1 VDTSRCLRNRTQQA
15 PKMQRRSI
23 LCLLALAA
31 CLALASAQE
40 PPKEATTEEVEKP
53 KPKPKARKAEPCSF
67 KGSAWKNSLSTTEKM
82 WSGAFARLCSQTMLH
97 PLDTIRT
104 RRQAKGGLVTTWADC
119 AKGIVPQMAGAMPA
133 GALQFMAYE
142 SSKSSLNKLLANHT
156 LGGLKPHVI
165 EVCSASLG
173 ACAASIVRVP
183 QERIKQPV
191 QADMYPNWMA
201 AINGNLEKGGV
212 GGFFVGMKAT
222 LMRDVPWNAL
232 SFLFFNAFKMSYE
245 AITNNAPTQQ
255 ATMLL
260 GAIGG
265 GLAAIIMTPIDVVK
279 TRLMLQVADKSGILP
294 YSSIGQCLAKVAAD
308 EGPSALMKGLMPR
321 VLYLGPLAAV
331 TMAVYEQVGKVVLQR
346 KGPDWCRAK
355 PTKKK
360 KSKSA

>member
-1 VDTSRCLRNRTQQA
+1 VCVCLQNG
-15 PKMQRRSI
+15 
-23 LCLLALAA
+23 
-31 CLALASAQE
+31 
-40 PPKEATTEEVEKP
+40 V
-53 KPKPKARKAEPCSF
+53 
-67 KGSAWKNSLSTTEKM
+67 
-82 WSGAFARLCSQTMLH
+82 
-97 PLDTIRT
+97 
-104 RRQAKGGLVTTWADC
+104 GG
-119 AKGIVPQMAGAMPA
+119 QMAGAMPA

-142 SSKSSLNKLLANHT
+142 SSKSSLNRMFANHT

-165 EVCSASLG
+165 EVCAASFG

-191 QADMYPNWMA
+191 QADMYPNWIA
-201 AINGNLEKGGV
+201 AINGNLERGGV
-212 GGFFVGMKAT
+212 GAFFVGMKAT

-245 AITNNAPTQQ
+245 ALTNNPPTQQ

-355 PTKKK
+355 PTKNNN
-360 KSKSA
+360 SKSL

>member
-1 VDTSRCLRNRTQQA
+1 
-15 PKMQRRSI
+15 
-23 LCLLALAA
+23 
-31 CLALASAQE
+31 
-40 PPKEATTEEVEKP
+40 
-53 KPKPKARKAEPCSF
+53 
-67 KGSAWKNSLSTTEKM
+67 
-82 WSGAFARLCSQTMLH
+82 
-97 PLDTIRT
+97 
-104 RRQAKGGLVTTWADC
+104 
-119 AKGIVPQMAGAMPA
+119 MAGAMPA

-142 SSKSSLNKLLANHT
+142 SSKSSLNKMLANHT

-212 GGFFVGMKAT
+212 GGFFVGMQAT

-245 AITNNAPTQQ
+245 AITNNAPQQQ

-331 TMAVYEQVGKVVLQR
+331 TMAVYEQVGKVVVQR

-355 PTKKK
+355 PKKK
-360 KSKSA
+360 NNSKSA